1 MSMAFDRIV
10 TLVSL
15 EPTQNSTQGATPQHW
30 GALPERQEGRLTQP
44 GLGSKHR
51 ETARMCTGFPN
62 VPRRT
67 AVLRATLVF
76 VS

>member
-15 EPTQNSTQGATPQHW
+15 EPTQGATPQHW